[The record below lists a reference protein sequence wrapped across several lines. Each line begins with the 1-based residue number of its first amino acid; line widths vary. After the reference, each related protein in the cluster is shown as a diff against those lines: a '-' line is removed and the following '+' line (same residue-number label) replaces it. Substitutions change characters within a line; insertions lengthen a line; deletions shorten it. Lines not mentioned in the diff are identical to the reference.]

1 MTMNIK
7 EKFLRNDSSYPPLAL
22 SQIMF
27 GTWIAQAVYV
37 AAFLGIADL
46 LKDGAKDINELALL
60 TDSQPSYLY
69 RILRALASVDI
80 FNEVEPYK
88 FALTPMAEYLQ
99 SNIPGSLRG
108 LAIMLG
114 DEWHWHCWGDIIN
127 IVKTGTPALKH
138 LYQADDTFK
147 FFAENPQSA
156 AIFNDA
162 MTGWSKHSHT
172 AIVDAYDFSGIET
185 IVDVAGGHGA
195 LIAAILVANPK
206 MRGILFDLPHVIS
219 GAKDLI
225 EAQGVSNRCQMESG
239 NFFELIPANADA
251 YILSHILHDWDDEC
265 CIRILSNIRESISKQ
280 GRLLVV
286 EGVVPPG
293 NEPHLSKLM
302 DIEMMIFYPRGK
314 ERTEIEYR
322 QLFEAA
328 GFHLNRILPTAT
340 AISLLEGV
348 CI

>member
-1 MTMNIK
+1 MSVNIK
-7 EKFLRNDSSYPPLAL
+7 EEFFKKDSSYPPLAL

-27 GTWIAQAVYV
+27 GTWIAQAIYV
-37 AAFLGIADL
+37 TAFLGIADL
-46 LKDGAKDINELALL
+46 LKDGAKDINELAQS
-60 TDSQPSYLY
+60 TDSQASYLY
-69 RILRALASVDI
+69 RILRALASVEI

-88 FALTPMAEYLQ
+88 FALTPMAEYLK

-114 DEWHWHCWGDIIN
+114 DEWHWRCWGDIIN
-127 IVKTGTPALKH
+127 IVKTGTPPLKR

-147 FFAENPQSA
+147 YFADNPKSA

-162 MTGWSKHSHT
+162 MTGWSKYSHT
-172 AIVDAYDFSGIET
+172 AILDVYDFSGIKT
-185 IVDVAGGHGA
+185 IVDVAGGHGV
-195 LIAAILVANPK
+195 LIAAILAANPK

-219 GAKDLI
+219 GAKNLL
-225 EAQGVSNRCQMESG
+225 ETEGVSNRCQMESG
-239 NFFELIPANADA
+239 NFFELVPDNGDA

-265 CIRILSNIRESISKQ
+265 CIQILNNIRKAISKG

-293 NEPHLSKLM
+293 NEPHLSKIM

-314 ERTEIEYR
+314 ERTQMEYR
-322 QLFEAA
+322 QLFEAG

-340 AISLLEGV
+340 SISVLEGV